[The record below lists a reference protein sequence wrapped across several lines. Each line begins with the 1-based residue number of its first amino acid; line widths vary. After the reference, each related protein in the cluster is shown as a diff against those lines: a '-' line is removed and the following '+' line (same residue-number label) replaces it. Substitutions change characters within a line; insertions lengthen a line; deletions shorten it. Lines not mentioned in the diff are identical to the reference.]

1 MRRRLP
7 LLSLSAEERTT
18 LRHLRDH
25 APKPYPRER
34 AAALLKLADG
44 ATIQQVAQTGLLRPR
59 ARITVADWL
68 NRYLAEGLAG
78 LTLRPGR
85 GRKPAFSPSPARR
98 RSDRP
103 PSARR
108 P

>member
-7 LLSLSAEERTT
+7 LLSLPAPERTA

-25 APKPYPRER
+25 APKPYLRER

-59 ARITVADWL
+59 ARATVADWL
-68 NRYLAEGLAG
+68 NRYLTEGLAG

-85 GRKPAFSPSPARR
+85 GRKAAFSPYPSRR
-98 RSDRP
+98 RPDRP
-103 PSARR
+103 APAGRA
-108 P
+108 

>member
-7 LLSLSAEERTT
+7 LLSLSAEERTA
-18 LRHLRDH
+18 LCQLRDH
-25 APKPYPRER
+25 APQPYLRER

-44 ATIQQVAQTGLLRPR
+44 ATIQQVAQAGLLRPR
-59 ARITVADWL
+59 ARITVAAWL
-68 NRYLAEGLAG
+68 NRYLTEGLAG
-78 LTLRPGR
+78 LTL
-85 GRKPAFSPSPARR
+85 FFPSPARR

-103 PSARR
+103 PPARW